1 VAGTDTNLSIA
12 QLAVALYVPLVGSH
26 TRLHE
31 LMTGSTSGYDD
42 RTTRQ
47 RLATATQYEQD
58 TFAFESTVVRYEDGP
73 DRCTIA
79 PRECSETERLTK
91 WLSVDLE
98 AVVDLDELR

>member
-1 VAGTDTNLSIA
+1 M
-12 QLAVALYVPLVGSH
+12 PLVGSH

-47 RLATATQYEQD
+47 RLATATQYDQD
-58 TFAFESTVVRYEDGP
+58 TLTLESTVVRYEDGP

-79 PRECSETERLTK
+79 PRECSEIERLTK
-91 WLSVDLE
+91 WMSVDLE